1 MFKDNK
7 RGNED
12 GMSGML
18 REQCGVNSG
27 HGEKILVRAQGKFTN
42 PSML

>member
-7 RGNED
+7 RGNKD

-18 REQCGVNSG
+18 REQCG

-42 PSML
+42 PFML